1 MTPYLSLRQAVRPA
15 IFAHRLLAGDAERA
29 GKLAAECEE
38 LLVLTRELVKA
49 AGQARILDDR
59 SAGSPGSLG
68 FPGSSGSSGS
78 SGSPGSPGSPGSSGS
93 PGGRQAQILD
103 AYADAAMSWAK
114 VVGSL
119 MALAGTLFE
128 RGDWDDV
135 RRLADV
141 LAETGED
148 AAAADLRTQLGR
160 AVWDR
165 YRDQLQHITAK
176 MPPAEIRK
184 GINAL
189 QAVLL
194 EVPEDFPGRNRE
206 VNRLL
211 VPLASSIHALMKDRG
226 IEISYNSRVEHI
238 ATGGVARYP
247 DIVKTSLDELSAEF
261 EGTCK

>member
-59 SAGSPGSLG
+59 SA
-68 FPGSSGSSGS
+68 
-78 SGSPGSPGSPGSSGS
+78 GSPGSSGS

>member
-1 MTPYLSLRQAVRPA
+1 MTPYLSLRQAIRPA
-15 IFAHRLLAGDAERA
+15 IFAHRLLAGDAERV

-59 SAGSPGSLG
+59 SAGSPGS
-68 FPGSSGSSGS
+68 
-78 SGSPGSPGSPGSSGS
+78 SGSPGSL
-93 PGGRQAQILD
+93 GGRQAQILD

-119 MALAGTLFE
+119 MALAGTLLE

-211 VPLASSIHALMKDRG
+211 VPLASSIHTLMKDRG

>member
-49 AGQARILDDR
+49 AG
-59 SAGSPGSLG
+59 
-68 FPGSSGSSGS
+68 
-78 SGSPGSPGSPGSSGS
+78 
-93 PGGRQAQILD
+93 QAQILD

>member
-68 FPGSSGSSGS
+68 F
-78 SGSPGSPGSPGSSGS
+78 PGSSGS

>member
-29 GKLAAECEE
+29 GNLAAECEE

-49 AGQARILDDR
+49 AGQARILDDQ
-59 SAGSPGSLG
+59 SA
-68 FPGSSGSSGS
+68 
-78 SGSPGSPGSPGSSGS
+78 GSPGSSGS
-93 PGGRQAQILD
+93 PDSPGSPASLGGRQAQILD

-119 MALAGTLFE
+119 MALAGTLLE
-128 RGDWDDV
+128 RGDWDDL

-211 VPLASSIHALMKDRG
+211 VPLASSIHTLMKDRG